1 MTMPLIETPPD
12 AVDKVYAQSL
22 FELAEKQGGSGGSG
36 ALETLAGEAE
46 DLANVIRENRGL
58 AEFLNSRIIP
68 MKDKDRTLRAI
79 FGGRVSDLML
89 RFLLVLN
96 RKERLNRTLSIL
108 TACDQMMQERFGK
121 VEVDLYTR
129 FPLPPEQVERIR
141 AKLQEALK
149 REPIVHA
156 YVDEGM
162 IGGIRMQVGD
172 KMIDASVASQLRRMR
187 ERLIEDG
194 AAKVRS
200 KADRIIE
207 EK

>member
-1 MTMPLIETPPD
+1 MAMPLIESPPD
-12 AVDKVYAQSL
+12 AVDKVYALSL
-22 FELAEKQGGSGGSG
+22 FELAEKGGGPG

-46 DLANVIRENRGL
+46 DLANVIREHRDL

-68 MKDKDRTLRAI
+68 MRDKDRTLRTI

-121 VEVDLYTR
+121 VEVDLFTR
-129 FPLPPEQVERIR
+129 FPLPPDQVERIR

-156 YVDEGM
+156 YVDENM

-172 KMIDASVASQLRRMR
+172 KMIDASISSQLRRMR
-187 ERLIEDG
+187 ERLVEDG
-194 AAKVRS
+194 AAKVRGR
-200 KADRIIE
+200 ADRIIE

>member
-1 MTMPLIETPPD
+1 MPMPLIETPPD
-12 AVDKVYAQSL
+12 AVDKVYALSL
-22 FELAEKQGGSGGSG
+22 FELAEKQGGSG

-46 DLANVIRENRGL
+46 DLANVIRENRNL

-129 FPLPPEQVERIR
+129 FPLPAEQVERIR
-141 AKLQEALK
+141 AKLQDALK

-172 KMIDASVASQLRRMR
+172 KMIDASIASQLRRMR
-187 ERLIEDG
+187 ERLVEDG

>member
-1 MTMPLIETPPD
+1 MAMPLIETPPD

-22 FELAEKQGGSGGSG
+22 FELAEKDGGPG
-36 ALETLAGEAE
+36 ALEILAGEAE
-46 DLANVIRENRGL
+46 ELANIIREHRDL
-58 AEFLNSRIIP
+58 AEFLNSRIISS
-68 MKDKDRTLRAI
+68 KDKDRTLRTI

-121 VEVDLYTR
+121 VEVDLFTR
-129 FPLPPEQVERIR
+129 FPLPQDQVERIR
-141 AKLQEALK
+141 TKLQEALK
-149 REPIVHA
+149 REPIMHA
-156 YVDEGM
+156 YIDDQM

-172 KMIDASVASQLRRMR
+172 KMIDASIASQLRRMR
-187 ERLIEDG
+187 ERLVEDG
-194 AAKVRS
+194 GATIRGR
-200 KADRIIE
+200 ADRIIE

>member
-1 MTMPLIETPPD
+1 MAMPLIETPPD
-12 AVDKVYAQSL
+12 AVDKVYALSL
-22 FELAEKQGGSGGSG
+22 FELAEKQGGVG
-36 ALETLAGEAE
+36 ALEELAGEAE
-46 DLANVIRENRGL
+46 ELANIIREHRDL

-68 MKDKDRTLRAI
+68 MRDKDRTLRTI

-121 VEVDLYTR
+121 VEVDLFTR
-129 FPLPPEQVERIR
+129 FPLPADQVERIR

-156 YVDEGM
+156 YIDDQM

-172 KMIDASVASQLRRMR
+172 KLIDASISSQLRRMR
-187 ERLIEDG
+187 ERLVEDG
-194 AAKVRS
+194 AAKIRGR
-200 KADRIIE
+200 ADRIIE